1 MHASIRI
8 LAAASLGAALCA
20 SAGTSLAAD
29 SETSCA
35 GIGYAQLR
43 IVEHANDGVDAL
55 RRYVIIT
62 RPVHQI
68 GMVEVIESLDSW
80 RAAAQ
85 CAATTAAHNAP
96 ARDSALLA
104 KAR

>member
-1 MHASIRI
+1 MHASLRI
-8 LAAASLGAALCA
+8 LATASIGAGLCA

-43 IVEHANDGVDAL
+43 IVEHANQGVDAL

-68 GMVEVIESLDSW
+68 GMVEVIESLDAW
-80 RAAAQ
+80 RARAR
-85 CAATTAAHNAP
+85 CATSTAADPSNGSAVVAE
-96 ARDSALLA
+96 AR
-104 KAR
+104 